1 MNTTLCNW
9 APTPVLSMV
18 VRYALAR
25 QPSWI
30 DVTDHA
36 RCMSGLIDH
45 PVLLSRTVY
54 LSCVGHVPESIAQI
68 ESAEARRLGSLL
80 STIAKVAHHRREGKA
95 SALFQVYRL
104 PMAHEAGDRPR
115 SMWLSLTS
123 KYSPAGGSA
132 LVIDIVE

>member
-1 MNTTLCNW
+1 MSTTLCNW

-36 RCMSGLIDH
+36 RRMVGLIDH
-45 PVLLSRTVY
+45 SVQLSRAVY
-54 LSCVGHVPESIAQI
+54 LSCVGQVPESIAQI
-68 ESAEARRLGSLL
+68 ESAEARRLASLL
-80 STIAKVAHHRREGKA
+80 STISKIAHRRREGEA
-95 SALFQVYRL
+95 PALFQVYRL

-115 SMWLSLTS
+115 SMRLSLTR
-123 KYSPAGGSA
+123 KYSPTGGSA
-132 LVIDIVE
+132 LAIDIAE